1 MASQALR
8 VKIFTAYH
16 DVAAIEQDINDWLA
30 QNAGIKIE
38 RVLQSESWHDQRW
51 NLLIT
56 FLYLP
61 AQNVQRSSSG
71 DSAV

>member
-1 MASQALR
+1 MR

-30 QNAGIKIE
+30 QNTGITIQ
-38 RVLQSESWHDQRW
+38 RMLQSESWHDQRW
-51 NLLIT
+51 NLVIT

-61 AQNVQRSSSG
+61 AQDAHRQSGG
-71 DSAV
+71 DSPV